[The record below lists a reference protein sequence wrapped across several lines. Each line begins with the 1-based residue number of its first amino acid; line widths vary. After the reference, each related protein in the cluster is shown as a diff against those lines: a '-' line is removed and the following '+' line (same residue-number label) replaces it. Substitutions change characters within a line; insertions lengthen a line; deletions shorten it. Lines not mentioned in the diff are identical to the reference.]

1 MKQNYKHSRRLP
13 AFVLPPLGCFITLD
27 LWLCTAALSSATRRA
42 GWPRVFTTWTPMSTT
57 SCDCCTSRGG
67 KTSQR
72 RRYAEWN
79 IKGSVSG
86 INVGCPVPPT
96 GAITGFT
103 QPLYKG
109 RWHSLLDKLL
119 RACCHSCQSGCE
131 LPRAVLWLCGDE
143 VIFPYVKKYF
153 FPITFI
159 FFERQ
164 PVPCIWIKTN
174 RLVRAGGGV
183 MEQLQQRRH
192 IPAGYRES
200 HSAVERPPEQQERE
214 AQGNPPLWL
223 VVKQRTHISL

>member
-1 MKQNYKHSRRLP
+1 MAYNSNPSAWNHYDTNYTCFVEAQRRKTQFSLAQLFNLWLFIVFYVTLRQMKQNYKHSRRLP

-27 LWLCTAALSSATRRA
+27 LWLCTAALSSATRRV
-42 GWPRVFTTWTPMSTT
+42 GWPRVFTTWIPMSTT

-159 FFERQ
+159 FF
-164 PVPCIWIKTN
+164 
-174 RLVRAGGGV
+174 
-183 MEQLQQRRH
+183 
-192 IPAGYRES
+192 
-200 HSAVERPPEQQERE
+200 
-214 AQGNPPLWL
+214 
-223 VVKQRTHISL
+223 